1 MTWDKEGGDR
11 PSGISVFPQSP
22 QSPQSL
28 QSPSSTVQG
37 DVSFGAGSGFTGCEV
52 ENDAEFLRDWMSNDK
67 TIDSFMRQF
76 PSKHRREAAHCLCL
90 VGIVS
95 MQEVIGTG
103 FEMNGLQGLLELT
116 SFLVQGK
123 SRPGAEVTREQASPL
138 PQVETRIAQPSWA
151 APRISAGAWH
161 DGTSTSCHQ
170 RTVELTAP
178 VHTNVLWSDTSSI
191 PHSQTTIRAEVIT
204 PSDASTASAT
214 LSTTASS
221 SRHQP
226 GRRGLSSGAAQ
237 EKSASSLPEAAPT
250 TRRPLATAR
259 GPASPPA
266 TRRTLA
272 TNTATSSTSS
282 MPQQSIRKNINQQ
295 VNSAPSRG
303 RAQDTSR
310 GTARLSQSGSVSSR
324 DGGSVTSRT
333 SSSPGTPRRT
343 LKSSRQLTPPGG
355 RLAASTG
362 SLRGGAPPPRVSTKR
377 LSLGGVN
384 AKSRDGKG

>member
-11 PSGISVFPQSP
+11 PSGISAFPQSP

-76 PSKHRREAAHCLCL
+76 PSKHRREAARCLCL

-95 MQEVIGTG
+95 MKEAIDTG
-103 FEMNGLQGLLELT
+103 FEMNGLQRLLELT

-123 SRPGAEVTREQASPL
+123 TRPGTEASSL

-161 DGTSTSCHQ
+161 DGKSTSCHQ
-170 RTVELTAP
+170 RAVELTAP
-178 VHTNVLWSDTSSI
+178 VHTNVLWADNSSI
-191 PHSQTTIRAEVIT
+191 PHSQTVIRAEVNT
-204 PSDASTASAT
+204 AFDASIASAT
-214 LSTTASS
+214 SSTTASS

-226 GRRGLSSGAAQ
+226 DRRGLSAGAAQ

-259 GPASPPA
+259 GPASPLT
-266 TRRTLA
+266 TRRSLA
-272 TNTATSSTSS
+272 TNTATSNTSS
-282 MPQQSIRKNINQQ
+282 MPQQSTRKSINQQ
-295 VNSAPSRG
+295 VNSAPLRG

-333 SSSPGTPRRT
+333 SSAPGTPRRT
-343 LKSSRQLTPPGG
+343 LKSSRQLTPQGG